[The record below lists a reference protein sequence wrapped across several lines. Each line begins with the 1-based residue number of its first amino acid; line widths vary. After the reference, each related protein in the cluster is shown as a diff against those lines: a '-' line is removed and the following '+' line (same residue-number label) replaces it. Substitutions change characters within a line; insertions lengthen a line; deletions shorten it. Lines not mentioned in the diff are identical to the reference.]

1 MLKQWI
7 GGALIGLSGVNFA
20 GTIGK
25 ATDSFTGFWVGGG
38 GSYTYSTVNGKTNIV
53 QVNSAPSSA
62 QYLLSSNILNHMAPI
77 VNAGYYFPIQ
87 SDWFIGPK
95 FLYKYIGQQQFDQT
109 WSGTY
114 QDGSYQSAGIRT
126 KSIQNFSAL
135 LSAGLEFNQWL
146 MYAGAGP
153 GFANVQVELNGSY
166 LPATSLVFTPINTKS
181 STTIVGGAAQ
191 VGFEYML
198 PKRFIVDISYNFI
211 ATPTASVPKIVFPA
225 ANGRYS
231 SFAQNVN
238 IVEQGINI
246 TLSKYFLTL

>member
-7 GGALIGLSGVNFA
+7 GGLLISLSSISFA
-20 GTIGK
+20 GTIGD
-25 ATDSFTGFWVGGG
+25 TSSSFAGLWAGGG
-38 GSYTYSTVNGKTNIV
+38 GSYTYSTLNGQTNII

-62 QYLLSSNILNHMAPI
+62 QYLLSSNIVNHMAPI
-77 VNAGYYFPIQ
+77 VNVGYYFPIK
-87 SDWFIGPK
+87 SEWYIGPK

-126 KSIQNFSAL
+126 KSVQNFSAL
-135 LSAGLEFNQWL
+135 LSGGFQFNKWL
-146 MYAGAGP
+146 LYAGAGP
-153 GFANVQVELNGSY
+153 GFANVTVELNGSL
-166 LPATSLVFTPINTKS
+166 LPATSLVFTPVNTS
-181 STTIVGGAAQ
+181 SSKTIVGGAAQ

-211 ATPTASVPKIVFPA
+211 ATPTSSVPTIVFPA
-225 ANGRYS
+225 TSGRYS
-231 SFAQNVN
+231 SFTQNINV
-238 IVEQGINI
+238 VEQGINI